1 MSESSTG
8 HKKGE
13 GGEEEVPDMAVSR
26 AIVNSLEVNVVSD
39 LPIAS
44 GVR

>member
-13 GGEEEVPDMAVSR
+13 EGEEVPDMAVSR